1 MDILN
6 DYGFKKIIT
15 EIRKKVEEL
24 RIQVA
29 KKNTIIKQKFLEFP
43 EN

>member
-6 DYGFKKIIT
+6 DYGFKKIIP

-24 RIQVA
+24 RIQVV